1 MRLIPAAAASL
12 MLAAAPAAV
21 ARSFTW
27 SFAADILTLD
37 PHSSNN
43 TFTNAFLDNVFE
55 SLVRHNPRLELEPSL
70 ATRWE
75 VVSPTVWRFQLR
87 ENVRFHGGETF
98 GAEDVVFSWQ
108 RLNTPGALA
117 RGVLGGVIK
126 EVRATGPLTVEIE
139 TQRPFPILLNA
150 LTQMHVMDSGW
161 AQANNATAATNL
173 SQREEGA
180 ATRTPNGTGPFRVRS
195 REVEGATVLVPHAA
209 WWDSPQHN
217 LTEVTFRPIRNAATR
232 TAALLGGQ
240 IDALVELPIQDIPRV
255 EGTAG
260 LQVVQGPEL
269 RTIYLGFDHHR
280 DELVYSDVR
289 GRNPLRDIRVRQAI
303 YQAIDVEALR
313 RSVMRN
319 NSWVAGTMASP
330 FLNGAPADINT
341 RTFPFDPDA
350 SRRLLAEAGYPDG
363 FSIGLA
369 CPNDRYVYDERLCIA
384 ISGMLSRV
392 GIRITPQFETLN
404 VWSRRINA
412 LDVSMFMLGHAG
424 LPLAD
429 SYSTLSEVLRTRTAN
444 TAGLNV
450 GRWSNAEFDAL
461 VDRVA
466 QEGDET
472 RRRALIR
479 EALLVEKREVAHVP
493 LHQQPVVWAARR
505 NIDLAQSP
513 DNRLRL
519 PHVRVN

>member
-1 MRLIPAAAASL
+1 MRLIPAAAAAL
-12 MLAAAPAAV
+12 MIAAAPAAM
-21 ARSFTW
+21 AKSFAW
-27 SFAADILTLD
+27 SFSADILTLD

-43 TFTNAFLDNVFE
+43 TFTNAFLDNVYE
-55 SLVRHNPRLELEPSL
+55 TLVRHNQRLELEPAL

-75 VVSPTVWRFQLR
+75 AVSPTVWRFQLR
-87 ENVRFHGGETF
+87 EGVRFHNGETF

-117 RGVLGGVIK
+117 RGVLSIIK

-139 TQRPFPILLNA
+139 TERPFPILLNA
-150 LTQMHVMDSGW
+150 LTQMHILDAGW
-161 AQANNATAATNL
+161 AAANNATAATNL
-173 SQREEGA
+173 QAREETGA
-180 ATRTPNGTGPFRVRS
+180 SRAANGTGPFRLRS
-195 REVEGATVLVPHAA
+195 RELDRSTVLEPFAG
-209 WWDSPQHN
+209 WWDTPRHN
-217 LTEVTFRPIRNAATR
+217 LTEVTFQPIRSAPTR

-240 IDALVELPIQDIPRV
+240 VDALVELPLQDIPRI
-255 EGTAG
+255 EANPA

-269 RTIYLGFDHHR
+269 RTIYLGFDHFR

-289 GRNPLRDIRVRQAI
+289 GRNPLKDIRVRRAI
-303 YQAIDVEALR
+303 YQAIDVETLR

-319 NSWVAGTMASP
+319 NAWIAGTMASP

-341 RTFPFDPDA
+341 RSFPYDPDA
-350 SRRLLAEAGYPDG
+350 ARRLLAEAGYPDG
-363 FSIGLA
+363 FAVGLA

-384 ISGMLSRV
+384 ISGMLQRV
-392 GIRITPQFETLN
+392 GIRIIPQFETVNL
-404 VWSRRINA
+404 WSRRINN

-429 SYSTLSEVLRTRTAN
+429 TYSTLSEVLRTRTA
-444 TAGLNV
+444 TGAGLNV

-461 VDRVA
+461 VDRIA
-466 QEGDET
+466 EEGNEPQ
-472 RRRALIR
+472 RRALIR
-479 EALLVEKREVAHVP
+479 EALLIEKREVAHVP
-493 LHQQPVVWAARR
+493 LHQQPVVWASRR

-519 PHVRVN
+519 RYVRVN